1 MKPVRLTEKQLVH
14 LIEVSMDLDR
24 FSQSTNQPTGSS
36 NKDIEGTTEEIIQ
49 KLEELLNQFKTGK
62 KVSTSHKM
70 LLHKS
75 LDEIN
80 KVYDMIKSV

>member
-1 MKPVRLTEKQLVH
+1 MKKIRLKESELIR
-14 LIEVSMDLDR
+14 LIEYSMDINR
-24 FSQSTNQPTGSS
+24 YIQTSNPPTGSE
-36 NKDIEGTTEEIIQ
+36 NKEIEKTTEEIIQ
-49 KLEELLNQFKTGK
+49 KLEELLNEFKTGK

-80 KVYDMIKSV
+80 KVYDMIKTS

>member
-1 MKPVRLTEKQLVH
+1 MKKYRLTELQLKR
-14 LIEVSMDLDR
+14 LSEVAMDLDR
-24 FSQSTNQPTGSS
+24 FSQEPNQATGSS

-62 KVSTSHKM
+62 KVSPSHKM

-80 KVYDMIKSV
+80 KVYDMIKNV